1 MRPDL
6 RTSISAFVFVVVLG
20 LALAWLAFPQ
30 LRGDNDPSDPERALK
45 VMEDHDDGLAP
56 ALAAADAGDPVKLA
70 QWLNNSEAETR
81 HDLARIIHA
90 ELCSGLPGHRS
101 VDPRLCWQYRTRLR
115 AFANVSTGEDD
126 LDVEFDNL
134 LAYAIATGPNPTPDE
149 LAAAKQIAVPRLKDT
164 VRLKLERGYAGEAG
178 SLEDTIGCVYFAT
191 GDYNGARDA
200 FTNALT
206 HESPELIPLGKA
218 RLAAAA
224 ANATATITI
233 PPGNLRPLPQESEFF
248 NPDGT
253 PISAT
258 AAAMS
263 SRTATGAIQAPAA
276 ASTATEPVPTTPSAT
291 TTAAVESADAS
302 AASLR

>member
-45 VMEDHDDGLAP
+45 LMEDHDDDLAP

-70 QWLNNSEAETR
+70 QWLNNSEPETR

-90 ELCSGLPGHRS
+90 ELCSVLSGHRS
-101 VDPRLCWQYRTRLR
+101 VDMRLCWQYRTRLR

-164 VRLKLERGYAGEAG
+164 VRLKLERGYPGEAG

-191 GDYNGARDA
+191 GDYNGAREA
-200 FTNALT
+200 FTKALD
-206 HESPELIPLGKA
+206 HESQELIPLGKA

-248 NPDGT
+248 NLDGT

-263 SRTATGAIQAPAA
+263 AGSATGAIQTSA
-276 ASTATEPVPTTPSAT
+276 ATEPVPTTPSAT
-291 TTAAVESADAS
+291 TTAAVESKDAS
-302 AASLR
+302 AANLR